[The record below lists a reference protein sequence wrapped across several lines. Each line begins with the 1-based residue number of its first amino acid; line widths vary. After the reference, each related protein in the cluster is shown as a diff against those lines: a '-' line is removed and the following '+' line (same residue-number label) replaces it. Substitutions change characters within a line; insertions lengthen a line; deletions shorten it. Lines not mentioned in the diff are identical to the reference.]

1 MKKLVLIIVVA
12 LSLIG
17 CSKEKQ
23 RKTYEFEGRLYQSA
37 GIGSNRT
44 VNGKLRM
51 DGTGYGEISFDGVS
65 AIQVQAVSTP
75 KDNHINFMPQAKYNR
90 GGHIKKNG
98 EVYFKNDVMYF
109 TGTLI
114 K

>member
-1 MKKLVLIIVVA
+1 MKKLTLMLFVA
-12 LSLIG
+12 IALVG

-44 VNGKLRM
+44 VGGKLKM

-75 KDNHINFMPQAKYNR
+75 KNNHINFMPQAKYNR
-90 GGHIKKNG
+90 NGYITKNG
-98 EVYFKNDVMYF
+98 EVFFQNDVMSF
-109 TGTLI
+109 QGTLI

>member
-1 MKKLVLIIVVA
+1 MKKLTLMLFVA
-12 LSLIG
+12 LALVG

-44 VNGKLRM
+44 VNGKLKM
-51 DGTGYGEISFDGVS
+51 DGTGYGEISFDGVP

-75 KDNHINFMPQAKYNR
+75 KGNHINFMPQAKFNR
-90 GGHIKKNG
+90 GGYIKKNG
-98 EVYFKNDVMYF
+98 EVWFTNDVMNF

>member
-1 MKKLVLIIVVA
+1 MLFVAIALV
-12 LSLIG
+12 G

-23 RKTYEFEGRLYQSA
+23 KKTYEFEGRLYSS
-37 GIGSNRT
+37 GGLGTNRT
-44 VNGKLRM
+44 VMGMLKM
-51 DGTGYGEISFDGVS
+51 DGTGYGEISFSGVP

-75 KDNHINFMPQAKYNR
+75 KDNHINFMPQAKFNR
-90 GGHIKKNG
+90 GGYIKKNG
-98 EVYFKNDVMYF
+98 EVYFTNDVHNF

>member
-1 MKKLVLIIVVA
+1 MKKLVLIIAVA
-12 LSLIG
+12 LSLAG

-23 RKTYEFEGRLYQSA
+23 NKTYEFEGRLYQSA

-44 VNGKLRM
+44 VSGKLRM

-65 AIQVQAVSTP
+65 AVQVQAVSTP
-75 KDNHINFMPQAKYNR
+75 KDNYINFMPQAKYNR

-98 EVYFKNDVMYF
+98 EVFFQNDVMSF
-109 TGTLI
+109 QGKL

>member
-1 MKKLVLIIVVA
+1 MKKLVLFIAVA
-12 LSLIG
+12 LSVAS

-23 RKTYEFEGRLYQSA
+23 RKTYEFKGNLYQSA

-44 VNGKLRM
+44 VSGKLKM
-51 DGTGYGEISFDGVS
+51 DGTGYGEISFDGVP

-90 GGHIKKNG
+90 GGYIKKNG
-98 EVYFKNDVMYF
+98 EVWFINDVMNF
-109 TGTLI
+109 TGKLN
-114 K
+114 